1 MKNYY
6 QCLQIAH
13 IINQLVVLSQ
23 RIARLLEPDTK
34 LTVKYLYKR
43 MIALLLEV
51 ALDAGELENQISRRF
66 RIRLI

>member
-1 MKNYY
+1 M
-6 QCLQIAH
+6 
-13 IINQLVVLSQ
+13 VLSR
-23 RIARLLEPDTK
+23 RIASLLEQDTE

-66 RIRLI
+66 QVRLI